1 MYQISNNNLLC
12 GIVLSGLVLGSLLV
26 APLQAQ
32 EEFPEGE
39 GKAIVT
45 RSCGVCHGI
54 DQIARQRKTENEW
67 QATVVRMQGR
77 GAAVTGPE
85 ADALVKYLFKSFP
98 RVEDT
103 TKVNVNKAT
112 AKQLEELGFTAE
124 EAEKIVDYRERKGDF
139 REWGD
144 LLQIYGVPGQKVE
157 AVKDKITF

>member
-12 GIVLSGLVLGSLLV
+12 GIALSGLVLGSLLV

-77 GAAVTGPE
+77 GAAVTGLE